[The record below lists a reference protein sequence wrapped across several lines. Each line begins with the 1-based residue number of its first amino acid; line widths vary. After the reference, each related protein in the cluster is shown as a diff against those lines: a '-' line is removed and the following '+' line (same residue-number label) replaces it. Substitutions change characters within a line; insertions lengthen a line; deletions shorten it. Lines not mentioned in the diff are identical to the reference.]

1 MQNTPVIVRQP
12 VPSCRCDLQYH
23 LFPGDDSLHPKTARL
38 YEFVNPHRD
47 HLRTVFGA
55 SLLWCADTQEQSTE
69 FLYIDDHHCSA
80 ACSDQLAG
88 EIIAQ
93 AVAAGLLAELLQQK
107 NRNDPL
113 RQFRPMTCSAFATVS
128 SAHTRSETS
137 TAAQTP
143 RGRFRPAH
151 FTVSLPAMFI
161 SPDSSEL
168 LFAPCCRLAEEFVSP
183 ESARYR
189 ESGTYRWSV
198 PADRRGRGREIDPY

>member
-12 VPSCRCDLQYH
+12 VPSCRCDLLYH
-23 LFPGDDSLHPKTARL
+23 LFPGDDSLYPKTARL

-107 NRNDPL
+107 TG
-113 RQFRPMTCSAFATVS
+113 M
-128 SAHTRSETS
+128 TRS
-137 TAAQTP
+137 
-143 RGRFRPAH
+143 GN
-151 FTVSLPAMFI
+151 
-161 SPDSSEL
+161 
-168 LFAPCCRLAEEFVSP
+168 
-183 ESARYR
+183 
-189 ESGTYRWSV
+189 SV
-198 PADRRGRGREIDPY
+198 P